1 MARYRAREIARNVR
15 HASALVG
22 IACEGECRGARFSAL
37 PTETR
42 PAEGYT
48 EVMQPGEAE
57 HIREQERLK
66 NGVEVDAETWKVLD
80 DLSGAGGA
88 R

>member
-1 MARYRAREIARNVR
+1 
-15 HASALVG
+15 
-22 IACEGECRGARFSAL
+22 
-37 PTETR
+37 
-42 PAEGYT
+42 
-48 EVMQPGEAE
+48 MQPGEAE

-66 NGVEVDAETWKVLD
+66 NGVEADAETWKVLD